1 MIMCPICNASD
12 SRFILK
18 RQRLPVFQNVVYNTE
33 SEALNAPSASFSLFT
48 CAACGFSFNS
58 EFDEKLVVYDA
69 RYDNDVVSRIFEEY
83 CRSLARMLISKF
95 NLYDGDVV
103 DIGCG
108 SGSFL
113 RTLCEMSPG
122 IRGVGIDPRC
132 NPTSDQNLTLIRDG
146 FDPNYFANRKIRL
159 VLLRHVLDHIYKP
172 VNFLSML
179 RAAIGQAPLFVEVID
194 LDWIFDHRV
203 FWDFCYE
210 HCNYF
215 TLGTLRSAL
224 TLASFEVM
232 EQQRS
237 FGGQYQWSICRT
249 VAGAPNLTA
258 DASEHIYRALA
269 YSKTEASRLQE
280 TEHIA
285 RRKGGLVLW
294 GMSTKGVV
302 LSNLLSRK
310 LLRGGVDMNPAK
322 QGRYA
327 PVSGLEIHPPQWLRS
342 LGAGSTV
349 VVMNPNY
356 RNEVA
361 KILET
366 VGVENELLC
375 L

>member
-1 MIMCPICNASD
+1 MITCPICNATGCL
-12 SRFILK
+12 FILK
-18 RQRLPVFQNVVYNTE
+18 RERLPVFQNVVYDTE
-33 SEALNAPSASFSLFT
+33 WEALNAPSAPFSLFT
-48 CAACGFSFNS
+48 CAACGFSFNG

-69 RYDNDVVSRIFEEY
+69 RYDNDVVSRIFEDY
-83 CRSLARMLISKF
+83 YRSLARILISKF
-95 NLYDGDVV
+95 NLYDGEVV

-113 RTLCEMSPG
+113 RILCEMSPG
-122 IRGVGIDPRC
+122 IRGIGIDPRC
-132 NPTSDQNLTLIRDG
+132 NPTSDQNLTLICDT
-146 FDPNYFANRKIRL
+146 FDPNYFEDRKIRL

-172 VNFLSML
+172 MNFLSTL

-194 LDWIFDHRV
+194 LDWIFDNQV

-224 TLASFEVM
+224 TLASFEVV

-237 FGGQYQWSICRT
+237 FGDQYQWSICRT

-258 DASEHIYRALA
+258 GAAEHIYRALE

-285 RRKGGLVLW
+285 RRKSGFVLW

-322 QGRYA
+322 QGRFA
-327 PVSGLEIHPPQWLRS
+327 PVSGLEIHPPQWLHS

-356 RNEVA
+356 RDEVA
-361 KILET
+361 KILQS
-366 VGVENELLC
+366 VGVEKELLS